1 MFSFTGVVL
10 HVLARAQLF
19 TPLALSIGFSHNW
32 LCQRF
37 TNANT
42 RLLATHLEFS
52 SLFKSTTWAAP
63 VFFTSHSPRAA
74 PGGCPCFMSLIDTM
88 RDTAQDEQ
96 IQSQSV
102 TPIHKYIV
110 LLSDVL
116 ICLVVLQNTTRGT
129 KTYNDHQQK
138 IAYPAYPAGFRLKP
152 CFIGT

>member
-1 MFSFTGVVL
+1 MSLGFKVGAPSRGGFVSFVGCRLPVFCLHLLVL
-10 HVLARAQLF
+10 FCMCWHAHSLSHNWLF
-19 TPLALSIGFSHNW
+19 TQLALLTQLALSIGFSHNW

-52 SLFKSTTWAAP
+52 SLFKNTTWAAP

-102 TPIHKYIV
+102 TPVDKYIV
-110 LLSDVL
+110 LL
-116 ICLVVLQNTTRGT
+116 
-129 KTYNDHQQK
+129 
-138 IAYPAYPAGFRLKP
+138 
-152 CFIGT
+152 